1 MPASLSRSPMPRHN
15 VDHDK
20 LNEIAR
26 LCQQAVQEQRAREQG
41 PGYGLDDYTEG
52 RIVGGANLARKIL
65 RTLIGEA
72 TRGPTSGGSGRR
84 SLAG

>member
-1 MPASLSRSPMPRHN
+1 MPRHN
-15 VDHDK
+15 LDHEK

-41 PGYGLDDYTEG
+41 AGYGLDDYTEG

-72 TRGPTSGGSGRR
+72 SREPAARGNSRR
-84 SLAG
+84 SMAG

>member
-1 MPASLSRSPMPRHN
+1 MPRQLL
-15 VDHDK
+15 DHEK
-20 LNEIAR
+20 LNEIAF
-26 LCQQAVQEQRAREQG
+26 LCQQAVQEQRNREQG